1 MRSKNAYRIAGK
13 ISLGLLLLGGVVALT
28 VPVIRKKMWFV
39 GRPRALLLSREHN
52 VVLNTPAAEE
62 VSIVQTRCHP
72 GI

>member
-13 ISLGLLLLGGVVALT
+13 ISLALVLLGGVVALT
-28 VPVIRKKMWFV
+28 LPAIRKRIWVIGKP
-39 GRPRALLLSREHN
+39 GTLLLPKEHN
-52 VVLNTPAAEE
+52 VVLHAPVAEE